1 VRVGVADSG
10 VNPHHPQVGS
20 VAGGVELHFH
30 QGRIHRGADVQDL
43 LGHGTAIAA
52 TIRGHA
58 PDAELYAIRI
68 FRRRLLTHIEI
79 LLAAI
84 DWAAEQD
91 LHLLNLSLG
100 TTNPQHRAALEAG
113 TRRAEEKG
121 LFVVAAAEA
130 NGADSLPGA
139 LPTVLG
145 VLADPALEDDRY
157 YCEPRGRLVASP
169 WARALPGLPRQRN
182 FHGVSLAVAH
192 LTGIAARALEAQRP
206 RSVAELRETLC
217 FGTISPGRRT

>member
-1 VRVGVADSG
+1 MGVADSG

-30 QGRIHRGADVQDL
+30 QGRIHRGDDIQDL

-58 PDAELYAIRI
+58 PDAELYSVRI
-68 FRRRLLTHIEI
+68 FRRRLVTHIEI

-91 LHLLNLSLG
+91 LQLLNLSLG
-100 TTNPQHRAALEAG
+100 TTNPRHRMVLEAA
-113 TRRAEEKG
+113 TRRAENRG

-130 NGADSLPGA
+130 NGTDSLPGG
-139 LPTVLG
+139 LPTVIG
-145 VLADPALEDDRY
+145 VMADPHLQNDGYY
-157 YCEPRGRLVASP
+157 YCEPGGRLVASP

-192 LTGIAARALEAQRP
+192 LTGFAARALEAQRP
-206 RSVAELRETLC
+206 RSVAELREILC
-217 FGTISPGRRT
+217 SETTAPGQRT